1 MSTQTLDVLIVDDE
15 PPARDR
21 LQRLVS
27 DLPDW
32 DVAGECGS
40 GDQAIELVEK
50 LNPSVVLLDI
60 RMPGMTGIEAARH
73 MATLPSPPAVIFVTA
88 YDEYA
93 IEAFDAQAVG
103 YLLKPVRRDKL
114 ERALQQAGRLSV
126 AQLGGVASADDGAA
140 RRENIAV
147 RVRDELRLIPVKN
160 IRFFRADQKYV
171 TVNHTEG
178 ENLIDESLKV
188 LAEEFEPDF
197 VRINR
202 GILVAVGAI
211 EALERDEEGK
221 YLVRLRETDDTLPV
235 SRRRLAALKRAMLD
249 RNKP

>member
-1 MSTQTLDVLIVDDE
+1 MSTQKLDVLIVDDE

-32 DVAGECGS
+32 DVGGVCES

-50 LNPSVVLLDI
+50 LHPAVVLLDI

-93 IEAFDAQAVG
+93 VEAFDAQAVG
-103 YLLKPVRRDKL
+103 YLLKPVRKDKL
-114 ERALQQAGRLSV
+114 ERALQQAGRLS
-126 AQLGGVASADDGAA
+126 ASQLGGVAAASSDGSG
-140 RRENIAV
+140 RQNIAV

-171 TVNHTEG
+171 TLNHTEG

-221 YLVRLRETDDTLPV
+221 HLVRLRDTEDALPV

-249 RNKP
+249 RKPQ